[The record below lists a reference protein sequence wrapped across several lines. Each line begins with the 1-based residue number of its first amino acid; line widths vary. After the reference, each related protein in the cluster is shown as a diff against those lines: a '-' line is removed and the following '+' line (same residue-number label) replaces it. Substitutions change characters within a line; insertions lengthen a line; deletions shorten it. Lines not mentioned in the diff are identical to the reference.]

1 MTRYVIITPARD
13 EEAYIEQTI
22 LSVIRQT
29 IRPVRWIIVDDGSRD
44 QTGAIIDS
52 YAAAY
57 PWIKPLHRSNRG
69 FRQAGGGVV
78 NTFYEGYEQID
89 SSNWDFI
96 VKLDADLSF
105 APDYFERCFL
115 EFAMDPRLGIGGG
128 GIYHEQKDGALTLE
142 PNPKFHVRG
151 ATKIY
156 KRECW
161 EKLGGLLRA
170 PGWDTVDEVK
180 ANMLGWTT
188 RSFPLLEVSHQR
200 FTGTADGAWK
210 DCVKNGRAN
219 YIAGYHPI
227 FMLFKCMRRLVA
239 RPYLFG
245 ALGLFW
251 GFLSGYFVRIP
262 QVKDRDLI
270 NYTRNQQMRRLLLQ
284 GSIWK

>member
-22 LSVIRQT
+22 LAVIRQT
-29 IRPVRWIIVDDGSRD
+29 VRPVRWIIVDDGSHD
-44 QTGAIIDS
+44 QTAEIIDS

-57 PWIKPLHRSNRG
+57 PWIKPVHRSDRG

-78 NTFYEGYEQID
+78 NTFYEGYGQID
-89 SSNWDFI
+89 SSDWDFI

-115 EFAMDPRLGIGGG
+115 EFEMDPLLGIGGG
-128 GIYHEQKDGALTLE
+128 GIYHEQKGGGLALE

-161 EKLGGLLRA
+161 EKLGSLLRA

-188 RSFPLLEVSHQR
+188 RSFPHIKVTHYR
-200 FTGTADGAWK
+200 FTGAADGAWK

-227 FMLFKCMRRLVA
+227 FMLFKCIRRLVA
-239 RPYLFG
+239 KPYLFG
-245 ALGLFW
+245 ALGLLW
-251 GFLSGYFVRIP
+251 GFLSGYLVRIP
-262 QVKDRDLI
+262 QVEDRALI
-270 NYTRNQQMRRLLLQ
+270 NYTRNQQMRRLMLQ
-284 GSIWK
+284 ESIWK

>member
-1 MTRYVIITPARD
+1 MTKYVIITPARD
-13 EEAYIEQTI
+13 EEAYIEKTI
-22 LSVIRQT
+22 LSVIQQT
-29 IRPVRWIIVDDGSRD
+29 IRPAQWIIVDDGSRD
-44 QTGAIIDS
+44 RTGSIINS
-52 YAAAY
+52 YAASY

-78 NTFYEGYEQID
+78 NTFYEGYGQIG

-96 VKLDADLSF
+96 VKLDADLTF
-105 APDYFERCFL
+105 APDYFERCFR
-115 EFAMDPRLGIGGG
+115 EFDKDPRLGIGGG
-128 GIYHEQKDGALTLE
+128 GIYHQQEGGLTLE
-142 PNPKFHVRG
+142 SNPRFHVRG

-156 KRECW
+156 KRACW

-170 PGWDTVDEVK
+170 PGWDTVDELK

-188 RSFPLLEVSHQR
+188 RTFPDLAVSHHR
-200 FTGTADGAWK
+200 FTGAADGAWK

-227 FMLFKCMRRLVA
+227 FMLFKCIRRLFA
-239 RPYLFG
+239 KPYLFG
-245 ALGLFW
+245 SLGLFW
-251 GFLSGYFVRIP
+251 GFLSAYFARTP

-284 GSIWK
+284 ESIWK